1 MRWPWTRAV
10 AGGDRVA
17 VRMTDQTFVWA
28 VTDAAGEVRRAGLE
42 ERGQDDEAG
51 FLRRIRAL
59 GLPVEG
65 AIAVLALDEAQLLQI
80 ETPAV
85 KPEEMKS
92 AARWRIKD
100 LVDSRLDELTIDI
113 LHVGDEASRAAH
125 RQLFVVAARNA
136 LLQQLS
142 RRAQAA
148 GLPLSVIDTAEMAQ
162 RNLQLRIA
170 TALGLGSR
178 TTAALV
184 RHGPQ
189 VLMTICANA
198 ELCYVRRLEWDEGA
212 LTRVET
218 AVPAL
223 AESLEGLDFVDYG
236 STDDLHMDAGAPRLV
251 VELQRSFDVWERSW
265 PDHPLAGLWVW
276 ADADRQ
282 ALLEPLA
289 RALAFPVHTIEPEA
303 IFPGIGRVPT
313 ELRPAILPLL
323 SALQRHAP
331 A

>member
-1 MRWPWTRAV
+1 MRWPWTRATT
-10 AGGDRVA
+10 GGDRLA
-17 VRMTDQTFVWA
+17 IRLTDSELVWA
-28 VTDAAGEVRRAGLE
+28 VTAPAGQVLRAGH
-42 ERGQDDEAG
+42 ERRGGDDEAA

-59 GLPVEG
+59 GLPTHGV
-65 AIAVLALDEAQLLQI
+65 IAVLALDEAQLLQI

-85 KPEEMKS
+85 KPEEMKN

-100 LVDSRLDELTIDI
+100 LVDSRLDELTIDV
-113 LHVGDEASRAAH
+113 LHVGDDAARAAH

-142 RRAQAA
+142 RRAQGA

-162 RNLQLRIA
+162 RNLQQRA
-170 TALGLGSR
+170 AASVGLGSR
-178 TTAALV
+178 TTASLV

-189 VLMTICANA
+189 ALLTICADA
-198 ELCYVRRLEWDEGA
+198 ELCYARRLDWDEGA
-212 LTRVET
+212 LAPVEA

-236 STDDLHMDAGAPRLV
+236 STDDVHVDVGAPRLV

-276 ADADRQ
+276 ADAERH

-289 RALAFPVHTIEPEA
+289 RALAFPVHSVEPA
-303 IFPGIGRVPT
+303 ALFPGLERIPS
-313 ELRPAILPLL
+313 ELHAAILPLL
-323 SALQRHAP
+323 SALQRHAQT
-331 A
+331 